1 MPKIKVLIVDDSALV
16 RQTMLNILTEANGF
30 ESIVAYN
37 AILAQKKIEQRRP
50 DVIVLDIE
58 MPQMD
63 GITYLKKIMSEDPI
77 PVVICSALTSDGSRK
92 ALEALDAGAVEV
104 INKPQVG
111 TKKFLEE
118 SSTLLIDSVKAAYNA
133 QVSKKR
139 KPAVTLKVAP
149 KLNADVML
157 SIGKPSLAAAGQQVI
172 VVGASTGGTQALE
185 ELLKCLPDNMPPICI
200 VQHMPENF
208 TKAFAT
214 RLNSICKINV
224 CEAKNG
230 DVLKSGMAMIA
241 PGNYH
246 MLLKRRG
253 KGYYVDVKDGPLV
266 SRHRPSVDV
275 LFRSAARFAGGNVI
289 GVIMT
294 GMGDDGAQGMLE
306 MKNAGA
312 ITIAQNEQ
320 SCIVYGMPKEAVKRN
335 CVDHIVALDQIAP
348 LLIQLSEKK

>member
-1 MPKIKVLIVDDSALV
+1 MSKIKVLIVDDSALV
-16 RQTMLNILTEANGF
+16 RQTMLSILSEKNGF

-58 MPQMD
+58 MPHMD

-77 PVVICSALTSDGSRK
+77 PVVICSALTSDGSKK
-92 ALEALDAGAVEV
+92 ALEALDAGAIEV
-104 INKPQVG
+104 INKPQIG

-118 SSTLLIDSVKAAYNA
+118 SSTLLIDSVKAAFNA
-133 QVSKKR
+133 QVKIRKK
-139 KPAVTLKVAP
+139 TSSIKVAP

-157 SIGKPSLAAAGQQVI
+157 AIGKPTLAVDGQQVI

-185 ELLKCLPDNMPPICI
+185 EFLKVLPENLPPICI

-208 TKAFAT
+208 TKAFAN
-214 RLNSICKINV
+214 RLNSISKVTIS
-224 CEAKNG
+224 EAENG
-230 DVLKSGMAMIA
+230 DILKKGMALIA
-241 PGNYH
+241 PGNFH

-253 KGYYVDVKDGPLV
+253 KGYYVEVKEGPLV

-275 LFRSAARFAGGNVI
+275 LFRSAARFAANNVI

-306 MKNAGA
+306 MKNSGA

-348 LLIQLSEKK
+348 LVIKLSEK